1 MSQSNHS
8 GQQLGSL
15 PIRPLFFKFAVP
27 SIVAML
33 VSAAYN
39 IVDQFFIGQR
49 IGILGNAATNVAFP
63 MANACTAI
71 ALLLGIGASAAFNLS
86 MGRGEHKKAGH
97 FVGGAIALLMGGGVL
112 LMTLTLVF
120 LRPLIAVLGAS
131 GDVVSYAETYIGITA
146 IGFPFLVFSIG
157 SAHLIRADGRPTMS
171 MMCNILGAVVNT
183 VLDAWFVF
191 GAPDKMT
198 AMAGAAWATVIGQ
211 IVSAGFAA
219 FCLLRFRTVKITKGH
234 LIPRPSYIGTIASLG
249 TAPFFNQL
257 AMMVVQIVLNNTL
270 SHYGALSPYGADIP
284 LACAGI
290 IMKVCQLLF
299 GIVIGMSQ
307 AMQPIV
313 SFNYGAKQF
322 ARVRKTFLL
331 ACGCALI
338 VSVTAAT
345 LFFLFPRQIVSLFSS
360 GDESEMYY
368 LFAERYFRIF
378 LFFTFINFV
387 QPIASTFFTAVGK
400 AFKGAFLSLTRQ
412 ILFLL
417 PLLIVFPLL
426 FGIDGVMYAA
436 PVSDLLALICA
447 SVMMILEWRHMKR
460 QEATLTA

>member
-1 MSQSNHS
+1 MN
-8 GQQLGSL
+8 QQNQPQNPLGSR
-15 PIRPLFFKFAVP
+15 PIGPLFRQFAIP

-86 MGRGEHKKAGH
+86 MGRGERKKAGH
-97 FVGGAIALLMGGGVL
+97 FVGTAITLLLGGGVL
-112 LMTLTLVF
+112 LMALSLAF
-120 LRPLIAVLGAS
+120 LRPLITLLGAA
-131 GDVVSYAETYIGITA
+131 GDVLPFAETYVGITA

-157 SAHLIRADGRPTMS
+157 AAHLIRADGRPTMS
-171 MMCNILGAVVNT
+171 MLCNILGAVVNT

-191 GAPDKMT
+191 TAPDKMS

-211 IVSAGFAA
+211 IASATLGAI
-219 FCLLRFRTVKITKGH
+219 CLLRFRTVKLEAAHFVPK
-234 LIPRPSYIGTIASLG
+234 PRYIGTVTSLG
-249 TAPFFNQL
+249 MASFFNQL
-257 AMMVVQIVLNNTL
+257 AIMVVQIVLNNTL
-270 SHYGALSPYGADIP
+270 THYGALSEYGADIP

-313 SFNYGAKQF
+313 SFNYGAQQY
-322 ARVRKTFLL
+322 ARVRKTYRL
-331 ACGCALI
+331 ACLCGLI
-338 VSVTAAT
+338 VSVVACA
-345 LFFLFPRQIVSLFSS
+345 LFFLFPRQIVSLFSA

-368 LFAERYFRIF
+368 LFAERYFRIY

-387 QPIASTFFTAVGK
+387 QPISSTFFTAIGK
-400 AFKGAFLSLTRQ
+400 AVKGTFLSLTRQ
-412 ILFLL
+412 ILFFL

-426 FGIDGVMYAA
+426 FGIDGVMYTA
-436 PVSDLLALICA
+436 PVADFLALTCA
-447 SVMMILEWRHMKR
+447 AIMMLFEWRDMRRK
-460 QEATLTA
+460 EAALQP